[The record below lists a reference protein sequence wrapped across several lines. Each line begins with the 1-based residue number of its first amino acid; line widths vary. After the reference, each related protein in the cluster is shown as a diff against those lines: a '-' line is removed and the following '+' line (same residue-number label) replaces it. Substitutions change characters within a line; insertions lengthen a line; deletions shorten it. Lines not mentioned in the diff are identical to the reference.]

1 MDLNWLNF
9 KTEISSLNSRIAFD
23 KTFDCL
29 FFSKVDDQA
38 EAKMEVKP
46 NCLQ

>member
-9 KTEISSLNSRIAFD
+9 KTEFSSLNFRIAFD

-29 FFSKVDDQA
+29 FISKVDDQA

>member
-1 MDLNWLNF
+1 MDLKWLNF
-9 KTEISSLNSRIAFD
+9 KIEFSSLNSRIAFD

-29 FFSKVDDQA
+29 FVSKVDDQA
-38 EAKMEVKP
+38 KAKMEVKP